1 MARDVPNASTFPIL
15 SGRHDSRYPS
25 STVEAQ
31 AREDPENPDTD
42 WSLNTSF
49 LGAVISYCFAVCLA
63 MACLIF
69 PKSRS
74 YSSVSVSFFEGISAV
89 GSTAIPLA
97 FWELYCL
104 VLCSILIELATP
116 QNRPWLRRPLLALVI
131 GLLLVS
137 WTLFANDLALATR
150 PTQSMAVVGV
160 YVVGVLIHRVVRWA
174 KTPFFSTFERPSRPE
189 RV

>member
-1 MARDVPNASTFPIL
+1 MARDVPNAPTFPIL
-15 SGRHDSRYPS
+15 SGRHNSQYPS
-25 STVEAQ
+25 STMEAQ
-31 AREDPENPDTD
+31 AKEDPENPDTD

-74 YSSVSVSFFEGISAV
+74 YSSVSVSPFEGIYAV

-97 FWELYCL
+97 FWGLYCL

-116 QNRPWLRRPLLALVI
+116 QDMPWLRRLLLGLII
-131 GLLLVS
+131 GLLLVA
-137 WTLFANDLALATR
+137 WTLFANNFSLATQ

-160 YVVGVLIHRVVRWA
+160 YFIGVLIYRGILWA
-174 KTPFFSTFERPSRPE
+174 KMLFFNTYESTSRPE
-189 RV
+189 TV